1 LQNCRIAERHFLLP
15 AILQFCNPAILLMD
29 YRFGPFLLDAAGFR
43 LLREGTPVPLGP
55 KALDL
60 LFLLASRPAALVSKN
75 EILEALW
82 PDVAISDNA
91 LTQVISDVRQALGD
105 RAGAPRYIQTVARRG
120 YRFVAAVESVPSSAA
135 SAQPSPPLD
144 SMFLPFL
151 RAWHASTGG
160 SGAPGAGVQET
171 SNVDAHRALTD
182 GQLKLEALDPAQVP
196 AAMMD
201 FNRAITL
208 DPRYAPAYVGRAHA
222 RFWRYEASR
231 AQNPPDQAELRA
243 AIADVQ
249 RAIELDPN
257 LAEAHAALAMFLVS
271 AERTVEAVAAG
282 RRAVMLEP
290 GNWRHLFRLGVAAWG
305 DERIECFDRVRERYP
320 ELEYTYF
327 FVAMVHVARGH
338 LGKVEEV
345 LRKGLMQHDG
355 QQGRSDR
362 FPGRGLH
369 WLLGLTCLASGD
381 TAQARLEFERELT
394 SAGGE
399 LYAADYSIRAYNGQ
413 GYALLQEGNPD
424 AAVQMF
430 GRALEFLPEHAR
442 SLVGLVEAHRRGGR
456 KKEAALALER
466 AERALNALHANDR
479 KMEASMVAAF
489 THVVAGHQ
497 PQAIATLTQ
506 FLSEAPP
513 GLAGWTIPVEPL
525 FAPLRND
532 RGFQAVLAQLAD
544 RAK

>member
-1 LQNCRIAERHFLLP
+1 MIRPSA
-15 AILQFCNPAILLMD
+15 D

-43 LLREGTPVPLGP
+43 LLREGSPVPLGP

-60 LFLLASRPAALVSKN
+60 LFLLASRPAALVSKD

-105 RAGAPRYIQTVARRG
+105 RAAAPRYIQTVARRG
-120 YRFVAAVESVPSSAA
+120 YRFVAAVDSVPSSPAP
-135 SAQPSPPLD
+135 AQPSPLLD

-160 SGAPGAGVQET
+160 SGAGAGVQET

-231 AQNPPDQAELRA
+231 AQNPPDQGELRA

-290 GNWRHLFRLGVAAWG
+290 GNWRHLFRLGVASWG

-327 FVAMVHVARGH
+327 FVAMVHIARGH
-338 LGKVEEV
+338 LAKAEEV
-345 LRKGLMQHDG
+345 LRQGLMQHEG
-355 QQGRSDR
+355 QQVRTDR

-369 WLLGLTCLASGD
+369 WLLGLTRLASGD
-381 TAQARLEFERELT
+381 TVDARAEFERELT

-399 LYAADYSIRAYNGQ
+399 IYAADYSIRAYNGQ
-413 GYALLQEGNPD
+413 GFALLREGDPE
-424 AAVQMF
+424 AAARMF

-442 SLVGLVEAHRRGGR
+442 SLVGLVEAYRGGA
-456 KKEAALALER
+456 KKDAAALTLAG
-466 AERALNALHANDR
+466 AERALNALH
-479 KMEASMVAAF
+479 
-489 THVVAGHQ
+489 
-497 PQAIATLTQ
+497 
-506 FLSEAPP
+506 
-513 GLAGWTIPVEPL
+513 
-525 FAPLRND
+525 
-532 RGFQAVLAQLAD
+532 
-544 RAK
+544 